1 MPKRDSVDKIVAS
14 YFACVTAEPFTYKGE
29 RYEPKLLRVSP
40 YLFRGYTCPAGCAA
54 CCSRFSL
61 DYLPKEIEPHPYRL
75 SKRMVEFDGREIPI
89 WSDSQDDHDNYH
101 CRNVDRADGRCE
113 IHGEHPFSCD
123 FELIRFLRF
132 ASDERHNQLTQ
143 KLYGRAHAM
152 LQIDGTTRGAKCEM
166 TPPTPD
172 TSADVV
178 RKLKRL
184 KLWCEHFGLKHK
196 VDAILKYASTGPR
209 GCTLTV

>member
-1 MPKRDSVDKIVAS
+1 MPKRDSVDKIVNS

-29 RYEPKLLRVSP
+29 RFEPKTLRVSP
-40 YLFRGYTCPAGCAA
+40 LLFRGYTCPAGCAA
-54 CCSRFSL
+54 CCSKFSL

-75 SKRMVEFDGREIPI
+75 TKRTVEFDGRDIPI
-89 WSDSQDDHDNYH
+89 WSDAQDDHESYH
-101 CRNVDRADGRCE
+101 CRNVDPADGRCE

-132 ASDERHNQLTQ
+132 SSDDRFNQLTQ
-143 KLYGRAHAM
+143 KLYGRSHAM
-152 LQIDGTTRGAKCEM
+152 LRIDNKVRGAMCEM
-166 TPPTPD
+166 TPPTND
-172 TSADVV
+172 TAADVV

-196 VDAILKYASTGPR
+196 VDAILKYAAPGPR
-209 GCTLTV
+209 AVELII